1 MARGAKVALARARG
15 VGDDARP
22 SGGAA
27 MPLSQLIYTS
37 RPFGFDEGVLDNI
50 LLSARANNARLGIT
64 GALICRADLF
74 MQLLE
79 GPREA
84 VTATLARILRDDR
97 HVDVAVAHC
106 GDTAQR
112 LFPHW
117 SMRDDP
123 PQTWMWTQQQ
133 VREGAARDASAVEV
147 MGIFRRLA
155 GVPRLA

>member
-1 MARGAKVALARARG
+1 MMRAPPE
-15 VGDDARP
+15 AP
-22 SGGAA
+22 P

-37 RPFGFDEGVLDNI
+37 RPFGFDESVLDNI
-50 LLSARANNARLGIT
+50 LLSARANNVRRGIT

-74 MQLLE
+74 VQLLE

-106 GDTAQR
+106 GDTSDR

-123 PQTWMWTQQQ
+123 PQTWMWSQQQ
-133 VREGAARDASAVEV
+133 VREGAARDATAAEL
-147 MGIFRRLA
+147 MAIFRRLA
-155 GVPRLA
+155 GVAPSA

>member
-1 MARGAKVALARARG
+1 
-15 VGDDARP
+15 
-22 SGGAA
+22 
-27 MPLSQLIYTS
+27 MPLTQLIYTS

-50 LLSARANNARLGIT
+50 LVSARANNSRLGIT

-84 VTATLARILRDDR
+84 VTTTLARILRDDR
-97 HVDVAVAHC
+97 HVDIAVVHC
-106 GDTAQR
+106 GDTTDR

-123 PQTWMWTQQQ
+123 PQTWMWTQAQ
-133 VREGAARDASAVEV
+133 VSAGAARDASAAEV
-147 MGIFRRLA
+147 MAIFRRLA
-155 GVPRLA
+155 TVPRAA